1 VDREDGQ
8 VKLYDLPSRQEVRPR
23 IFDLAPNGDEEG
35 WVEFD
40 HIDGMYSYCVAYAGD
55 GTKLGVCHLSAMT
68 PLKAVPGGYILA
80 TEE

>member
-1 VDREDGQ
+1 M
-8 VKLYDLPSRQEVRPR
+8 KLFELPSRQKERPR
-23 IFDLAPNGDEEG
+23 IWGLSPDGDPDG

-68 PLKAVPGGYILA
+68 PLRAVEDGWEIDDVD
-80 TEE
+80 